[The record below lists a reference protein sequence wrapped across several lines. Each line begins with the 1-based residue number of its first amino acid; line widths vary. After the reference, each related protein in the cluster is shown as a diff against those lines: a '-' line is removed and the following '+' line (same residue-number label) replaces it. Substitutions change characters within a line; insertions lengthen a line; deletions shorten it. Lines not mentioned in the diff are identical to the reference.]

1 MRHRREP
8 NGFGPNSVDLSYY
21 MNVPGIE
28 VEVHDFE
35 RNIESDSDNFTSAVF
50 EAGGIIHQLNKV
62 KGRVNRNVTNGRIH
76 QDDTYTLDGKEGYK
90 TLFDV
95 FNERNLLTN
104 QSIYDYGKIR
114 VKALNGQIMGASPY
128 PYGNG
133 YPQAGYPNQY
143 PNGYPNQAPYP
154 NQYPSNGGV
163 VPPSAYSSNSRVRT
177 GTTKKGSRSRW
188 KASLP
193 FFLIALVLI
202 GVGVFFLLKPV
213 TVEPASEVKGSSL
226 KVDIL
231 YDFIGEDKDAYA
243 LIVDDNQDTVYYF
256 VDMDVDLS
264 AYENKTT
271 EVSLVLNVG
280 ENESL
285 RTDHDFHYEDK
296 DTHNAYTYCAEAYS
310 IQIGGND
317 IYTLEDYENSKKG
330 SNLAIG
336 AIVGGVGLLLAVFGV
351 IGCVK
356 KR

>member
-1 MRHRREP
+1 M
-8 NGFGPNSVDLSYY
+8 
-21 MNVPGIE
+21 
-28 VEVHDFE
+28 
-35 RNIESDSDNFTSAVF
+35 
-50 EAGGIIHQLNKV
+50 
-62 KGRVNRNVTNGRIH
+62 
-76 QDDTYTLDGKEGYK
+76 DGKDGYK

-133 YPQAGYPNQY
+133 YPNQY
-143 PNGYPNQAPYP
+143 PQNGYPNQTPYP
-154 NQYPSNGGV
+154 NQYPANGGA
-163 VPPSAYSSNSRVRT
+163 VPPSAYSTNTRVRT
-177 GTTKKGSRSRW
+177 GTTRKGSRSRW

-213 TVEPASEVKGSSL
+213 TVEPAAEVKGSSL
-226 KVDIL
+226 KVDVL
-231 YDFIGEDKDAYA
+231 NDFLGEDKDAYA
-243 LIVDDNQDTVYYF
+243 LIVDDDQDTVYYF

-264 AYENKTT
+264 DYENKTT
-271 EVSLVLNVG
+271 EVNLVLNVG

-285 RTDHDFHYEDK
+285 RVDHDFRYGD
-296 DTHNAYTYCAEAYS
+296 YVSCAEAHF

-317 IYTLEDYENSKKG
+317 IYTIEDYENSKKG

-336 AIVGGVGLLLAVFGV
+336 SIVGGVGLLLAIVGIV
-351 IGCVK
+351 GCVK

>member
-1 MRHRREP
+1 
-8 NGFGPNSVDLSYY
+8 

-28 VEVHDFE
+28 AEVHDFE
-35 RNIESDSDNFTSAVF
+35 HNIESDPDNFTSAVF
-50 EAGGIIHQLNKV
+50 EAGGIIHQLSKV
-62 KGRVNRNVTNGRIH
+62 KGGVNRNVTNGRIH
-76 QDDTYTLDGKEGYK
+76 QDDTYALDGKDGYK
-90 TLFDV
+90 SLFDV

-133 YPQAGYPNQY
+133 YPNQY
-143 PNGYPNQAPYP
+143 PQNGYPNQTPYP
-154 NQYPSNGGV
+154 NQYPQNNGS
-163 VPPSAYSSNSRVRT
+163 VPPPAYSTNTRVRT
-177 GTTKKGSRSRW
+177 GTTRKGSRSRW
-188 KASLP
+188 KASIP

-213 TVEPASEVKGSSL
+213 TVEPAAEVKGSSL
-226 KVDIL
+226 KVDVL
-231 YDFIGEDKDAYA
+231 NDFLGEDKDAYA
-243 LIVDDNQDTVYYF
+243 LIVDDDQDTVYYF

-271 EVSLVLNVG
+271 EVNLVLNVG
-280 ENESL
+280 ETETL

-296 DTHNAYTYCAEAYS
+296 DTHNVYTYCAEAYS
-310 IQIGGND
+310 LQIGGND
-317 IYTLEDYENSKKG
+317 IYTLEDYENSKKR
-330 SNLAIG
+330 SNLAIA
-336 AIVGGVGLLLAVFGV
+336 AIVGGVGVLLTIVGV